1 MIRCMVK
8 SQPIPDEDAWWN
20 GLMWV
25 DGARMQARRF
35 EDVLNEWLDA
45 EYDTKHRH
53 RNSGDDDI
61 ERGWRDETDRNYRPY
76 DSRRPI
82 RVVTVALAMQ
92 LAVDLRFLIVACNH
106 VMTALKRIPA
116 DARPTMSGQELLHL
130 MRNVSEHWEE
140 AAGPSATKLALANVD
155 HTTITFSGNQ
165 AWIGDGR
172 DAIPMSRVHDWLERS
187 REALVAALAGAGHD
201 VPDETESN
209 YAGDDELEWP
219 LDRLRYHWALPHI
232 GLEDWDGA
240 RFPPGARKWSARK
253 QIGWLRAQAS
263 GATHTN

>member
-1 MIRCMVK
+1 MVK

-232 GLEDWDGA
+232 ELEEWDGA
-240 RFPPGARKWSARK
+240 RFPPGAPNWSARK